1 MSRSCNRNDVPCARR
16 ASLSISPNRMPPCL
30 LRPWKVNV
38 RVLSAVNVC
47 NHNLP
52 LTVYSISNLSGG
64 KEFDQQARS
73 GKKSARKLEAS
84 RKVMAVIFPLDSLA
98 SRSAVWQLSGL
109 SEVWADN
116 EERQNKRE
124 RRTENVNHN
133 HEGIKRSFLLSS
145 SLTVVLSGRF
155 SSLLSARR
163 IHQCKYREYSKYGA
177 NHFVTPRSYPVSDCW
192 RYHVDQ
198 WTGCVSQ

>member
-1 MSRSCNRNDVPCARR
+1 M
-16 ASLSISPNRMPPCL
+16 
-30 LRPWKVNV
+30 NV

-98 SRSAVWQLSGL
+98 SRSAV
-109 SEVWADN
+109 
-116 EERQNKRE
+116 
-124 RRTENVNHN
+124 
-133 HEGIKRSFLLSS
+133 
-145 SLTVVLSGRF
+145 
-155 SSLLSARR
+155 
-163 IHQCKYREYSKYGA
+163 
-177 NHFVTPRSYPVSDCW
+177 
-192 RYHVDQ
+192 
-198 WTGCVSQ
+198 